1 MKILVCG
8 SEGRILSNVIPRLL
22 QTGNEVIGVD
32 NCGKW
37 GRTEKPSDYR
47 LVIGSCGDPA
57 VMRPLMKGIDGVI
70 QGVATLYGVVGFH
83 EFGADILIN
92 DISAH
97 QTTIR
102 LAAAA
107 GVSRVVFLSSSVVY
121 EQSLREPHREDD
133 VEFAGIPK
141 TDYGI
146 SKLTNERISQAF
158 SQHRGLPFTIW
169 RPFNV
174 IDPEETASD
183 RAGYSHV
190 FADLMERIVIQRQ
203 NPLEIL
209 GDGEQIRS
217 FLHIHEAAEAIAKF
231 SFDQRTANSL
241 YNVGRDEPITMKE
254 LAERIYERAIR
265 RGLIPDSGPL
275 RFLPRYVA
283 STDVKRRIGSFEKI
297 ETELGWKS
305 QVPLNQ
311 ALEDCLDF
319 AEARMVRGQAVCQ

>member
-8 SEGRILSNVIPRLL
+8 SEGRILSHVIPRLL
-22 QTGNEVIGVD
+22 KAGHQVIGVD
-32 NCGKW
+32 NCRKW
-37 GRTEKPSDYR
+37 GPSHKPADYR
-47 LVIGSCGDPA
+47 LVIGSCSDPA

-83 EFGADILIN
+83 EFAADILIN

-102 LAAAA
+102 LAAAE
-107 GVSRVVFLSSSVVY
+107 GVGRVVFVSSSVVY
-121 EQSLREPHREDD
+121 EQSQREPHREDD

-174 IDPEETASD
+174 IDPQETAGE

-190 FADLMERIVIQRQ
+190 FADLMERIVMQRQ
-203 NPLEIL
+203 NPIEIL

-217 FLHIHEAAEAIAKF
+217 FLHIREAAEAIARF
-231 SFDQRTANSL
+231 SFDPRTSNSI
-241 YNVGRDEPITMKE
+241 YNIGRDEPITMKE
-254 LAERIYERAIR
+254 LAERIYEHAVQ
-265 RGLIPDSGPL
+265 RGIIPDSGPL
-275 RFLPRYVA
+275 RFLPQYVA
-283 STDVKRRIGSFEKI
+283 STDVRRRIGSFEKI
-297 ETELGWKS
+297 ESELGWKS
-305 QVPLNQ
+305 EIPLKQ
-311 ALEDCLDF
+311 ALEDCLDY
-319 AEARMVRGQAVCQ
+319 AESRLTQGQAVCR